1 MNKPKSN
8 VTDIK
13 DQLFWKKFEDRM
25 KRDHGVD
32 VRHAFISNAGI
43 TRLLVNGDGTSSKDD
58 GIAFDAETSKQVAR
72 LFTQYGFPPEPKTW
86 AEYQAPVKYIQ
97 RIAEAVDTF
106 RIGYPHIPEHGWE
119 FMRIEY
125 GDIFD
130 AVKLAIEDDY
140 EGLVTRHKRHG
151 TFARLVQEY
160 DGSKELPPPSE
171 DDSL

>member
-1 MNKPKSN
+1 MTKPKSN

-13 DQLFWKKFEDRM
+13 NQLFWKKFEDRM

-32 VRHAFISNAGI
+32 VNHAFISNAGI
-43 TRLLVNGDGTSSKDD
+43 TRLLINEDGTRSKDD
-58 GIAFDAETSKQVAR
+58 GIAFDAETAKQVAG
-72 LFTQYGFPPEPKTW
+72 LFTQYGFPPEPMTW
-86 AEYQAPVKYIQ
+86 AEYRATVKYIE

-106 RIGYPHIPEHGWE
+106 RIGYPHIPEHGWA
-119 FMRIEY
+119 FMREEY

-140 EGLVTRHKRHG
+140 EGLVTWHERHG
-151 TFARLVQEY
+151 TFARLAREY
-160 DGSKELPPPSE
+160 DESKELPPASE